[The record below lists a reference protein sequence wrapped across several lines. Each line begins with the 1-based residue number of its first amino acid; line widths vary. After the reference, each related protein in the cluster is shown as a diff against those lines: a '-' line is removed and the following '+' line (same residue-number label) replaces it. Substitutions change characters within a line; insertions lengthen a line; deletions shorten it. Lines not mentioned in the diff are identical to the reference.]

1 MNTYGMRAI
10 NSQSFNN
17 KENYTISLEDRNK
30 VITFLK
36 IHNFALTAL
45 EYSSLTQF
53 YASTTRV
60 FSGLSMIAKCA
71 YVKFYNKA
79 DPILNGKGLDEA
91 LLTGLVQV
99 MRGAITLT
107 VPGGFT
113 VNWSLDMVASLYN
126 FHLESENF
134 KNKHNP
140 TAHSEPVYLAPL
152 FLV

>member
-1 MNTYGMRAI
+1 MRAI

-17 KENYTISLEDRNK
+17 KESYTISLEDRNK

-36 IHNFALTAL
+36 IHNFVLTAL
-45 EYSSLTQF
+45 EYSSITQF

-107 VPGGFT
+107 IPGGFT

-134 KNKHNP
+134 KNKHNLM
-140 TAHSEPVYLAPL
+140 AHSEPVYLAPL